1 MLCLTRLKVKTCLN
15 IIVLIFD
22 VCHRIYLIVIY
33 TDKLSHSRLFEDFL
47 IITNIGS
54 NSFVKSSTSRTED
67 RFHPCQK
74 TSSSFLQIYISR
86 FSISTD
92 HPCSSLYQQKSC
104 ANIWLHRREILNKSK
119 PNGVNIVGSGF
130 TVFI

>member
-1 MLCLTRLKVKTCLN
+1 MQLMDWKMLCLTRLKVKTCLN

-22 VCHRIYLIVIY
+22 VCHRIYLIVI
-33 TDKLSHSRLFEDFL
+33 FEDFL

-67 RFHPCQK
+67 IFHPCQK

>member
-1 MLCLTRLKVKTCLN
+1 M
-15 IIVLIFD
+15 
-22 VCHRIYLIVIY
+22 
-33 TDKLSHSRLFEDFL
+33 
-47 IITNIGS
+47 
-54 NSFVKSSTSRTED
+54 
-67 RFHPCQK
+67 
-74 TSSSFLQIYISR
+74 
-86 FSISTD
+86 STD